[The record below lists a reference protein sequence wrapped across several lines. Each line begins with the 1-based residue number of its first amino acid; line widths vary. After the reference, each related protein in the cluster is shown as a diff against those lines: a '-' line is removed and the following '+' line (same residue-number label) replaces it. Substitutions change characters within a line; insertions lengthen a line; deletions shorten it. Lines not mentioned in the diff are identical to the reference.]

1 MGRPCL
7 RTGQGGVGW
16 GGGPAQDK
24 GWGGRGPQSQEL
36 PPTKAWKGGAPGDSC
51 FLVGAGWSP
60 GPPSVAQGP
69 PSDQEIVL
77 WDDAGAGCQGQDK
90 GAGEVRLRCLC
101 FSWGCQLPPIYSPPP
116 TQARKRS
123 ARTPAGPN
131 TPHPHNKQMLEGT
144 PPHRLAG
151 LLGQGEASKSDSKG
165 PLGWPSPPSGSPLPL
180 EAVSCQT

>member
-60 GPPSVAQGP
+60 GPP
-69 PSDQEIVL
+69 L
-77 WDDAGAGCQGQDK
+77 WPK
-90 GAGEVRLRCLC
+90 GHQVTRRLC
-101 FSWGCQLPPIYSPPP
+101 FG
-116 TQARKRS
+116 
-123 ARTPAGPN
+123 
-131 TPHPHNKQMLEGT
+131 MM
-144 PPHRLAG
+144 
-151 LLGQGEASKSDSKG
+151 LGQGVKARIRGRERCD
-165 PLGWPSPPSGSPLPL
+165 
-180 EAVSCQT
+180 